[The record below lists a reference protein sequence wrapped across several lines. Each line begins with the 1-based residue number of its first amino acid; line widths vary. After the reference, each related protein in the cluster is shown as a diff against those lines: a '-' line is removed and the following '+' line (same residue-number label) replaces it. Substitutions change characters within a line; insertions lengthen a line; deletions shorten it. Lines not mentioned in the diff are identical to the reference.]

1 MYLQSE
7 KHEVDPGPR
16 VSRLHGVQR
25 RLVQAVLTGSTL
37 TGEVKFGV
45 FPDNYSESFKF
56 VHLGERNIIA

>member
-1 MYLQSE
+1 MAKMYLQGE

-37 TGEVKFGV
+37 TGKVKFGV
-45 FPDNYSESFKF
+45 FPENYSEGF
-56 VHLGERNIIA
+56 